1 MFEELT
7 ELIEG
12 GLSGVMCMIFIA
24 FYVLNSLRKC
34 DTEKEPT
41 AIICALPIVSYY
53 LNGMMLPPDY
63 QKDFGGLVYA
73 EKMTGWNYL
82 APLKTK
88 TAWTN
93 SKEDK

>member
-1 MFEELT
+1 MENEVYDIVKNIPLKSGLT
-7 ELIEG
+7 IKAGNKLQKTH
-12 GLSGVMCMIFIA
+12 GV
-24 FYVLNSLRKC
+24 
-34 DTEKEPT
+34 
-41 AIICALPIVSYY
+41 YY

-63 QKDFGGLVYA
+63 QKDFSGLVYA

-88 TAWTN
+88 TAWSN